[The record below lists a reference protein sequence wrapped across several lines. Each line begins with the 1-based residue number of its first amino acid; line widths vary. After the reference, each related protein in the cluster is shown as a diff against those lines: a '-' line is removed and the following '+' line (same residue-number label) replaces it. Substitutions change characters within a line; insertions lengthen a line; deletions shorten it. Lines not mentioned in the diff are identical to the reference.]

1 MSKEISLEKVEILI
15 EEKREKFKEFKE
27 LLLEYNNKF
36 NLTSITEEKEIYYK
50 HFLDSC
56 VGESLIQKGS
66 QIIEIGSGA
75 GFPSIP
81 LKIIREDLFFTLAES
96 TGKKCEFLKLCA
108 NKLGMEGI
116 KVVNER
122 AEVLAKDK
130 RQREKYDV
138 VCARAVAPMNTLAE
152 YCMPFIKLKGIFIAY
167 KGNNEKEIREAEGA
181 IKKLGGRI
189 RDEIH
194 YELPLEYGQR
204 TLIVVEKLEKTPEK
218 YPRGNGQERKK
229 PLK

>member
-1 MSKEISLEKVEILI
+1 MKKEISLEKTAKLI
-15 EEKREKFKEFKE
+15 EEKKEKFTEFQD
-27 LLLEYNNKF
+27 LLMEYNKKF

-56 VGESLIQKGS
+56 AGESLIEKNA

-81 LKIIREDLFFTLAES
+81 LKIIREDLDFTLVES
-96 TGKKCEFLKLCA
+96 TAKKCEFLKMCA
-108 NKLGMEGI
+108 IRFGMEKI
-116 KVVNER
+116 KIVNER
-122 AEVLAKDK
+122 AEVLAREKYH
-130 RQREKYDV
+130 REKYDV

-152 YCMPFIKLKGIFIAY
+152 YCIPFLKINGTFIAY
-167 KGNNEKEIREAEGA
+167 KGNNEREIRDAEGA

-189 RDEIH
+189 KEEIH
-194 YELPLEYGQR
+194 YELPLEYGER
-204 TLIVVEKLEKTPEK
+204 TLIVIEKKEKTPEK